1 MQPPQILRKE
11 KQSAMTQ
18 SYQTPPPPGK
28 ERASAPGT
36 GASVT
41 IEAAFGI
48 PIFLFAVLCLIYLA
62 EIQSIRISIIN
73 AAQSAAKSASEATAA
88 VPMLNTVKLKSDIVK
103 GIGEGRISR
112 SILDGGS
119 DGISCWKS
127 YISPLSGEMHINVE
141 YSVKLPIPALG
152 NPSAKLKEEFKMS
165 SWQGYEVAEMADG
178 EGDIVYITPTGLVY
192 HEDYQCS
199 YLQLSIRF
207 VPYTEL
213 EILRNLSGGIYH
225 PCERCVYGSA
235 MSGVYITEYGTK
247 YHNSLNCSGLRR
259 TIIAVRKSQ
268 VMGRGGCSKCTD

>member
-18 SYQTPPPPGK
+18 SYKNTPNPGK

-88 VPMLNTVKLKSDIVK
+88 VPVLNTVKLKSDIVK

>member
-1 MQPPQILRKE
+1 
-11 KQSAMTQ
+11 MTQ
-18 SYQTPPPPGK
+18 SYKNTPNPGK

-88 VPMLNTVKLKSDIVK
+88 VPVLNTVKLKSDIVK
-103 GIGEGRISR
+103 GIGEERISR

-152 NPSAKLKEEFKMS
+152 SPSAKLKEEFKMS
-165 SWQGYEVAEMADG
+165 SWQGYEAAEMADG

-225 PCERCVYGSA
+225 PCERCVYSSA

-268 VMGRGGCSKCTD
+268 VIGRGGCSKCTD